1 MVIFK
6 YVVLACFVVLAGCAG
21 TQKFD
26 GDIAQESM
34 LMKTENHAGLI
45 EFYKAKLKEKEDVSN
60 REKLAQAYLDYG
72 DPDSALFTIS
82 PLTKRVTDK
91 EAVKKKSDSSTWKN
105 LVDGEPVWTSWANKK
120 VHLNWLLIQAN
131 SETAL
136 GKREAALSSALQ
148 AFQLDKKNAE
158 VANLIGVIY
167 AAGGNIYEARHY
179 FYIARENLYDD
190 LKVKNNL
197 ALLFILEGKYD
208 RAVDM
213 LLPLYANGQADQ
225 QVESN
230 LIIAMVKKNDLDLM
244 RRVLKPKY
252 SDREIAQKYQALKPV
267 KPASWVKAF
276 NGALRET
283 N

>member
-1 MVIFK
+1 MDIFK
-6 YVVLACFVVLAGCAG
+6 YVILAWVCVLAGCASN
-21 TQKFD
+21 QKFD
-26 GDIAQESM
+26 GDIAQENM
-34 LMKTENHAGLI
+34 LIKTENHSGLI
-45 EFYKAKLKEKEDVSN
+45 EFYKTKLKEKEDAST

-72 DPDSALFTIS
+72 DPDSSLFTIS

-91 EAVKKKSDSSTWKN
+91 EAVKKRANSSTWKG
-105 LVDGEPVWTSWANKK
+105 LVWQSWTSNK
-120 VHLNWLLIQAN
+120 VHINWLLIQAN
-131 SETAL
+131 SEL
-136 GKREAALSSALQ
+136 GLDKREAALSSALQ

-179 FYIARENLYDD
+179 FYIARENLFDD
-190 LKVKNNL
+190 VKVKNNL
-197 ALLFILEGKYD
+197 ALLLMLEGKYD

-213 LLPLYANGQADQ
+213 LLPLYTNGQADQ

-230 LIIAMVKKNDLDLM
+230 LIIAMVKNNDLDLM

-267 KPASWVKAF
+267 EPARWLKAF
-276 NGALRET
+276 NGEARET
-283 N
+283 K